1 MTQSIHDLRLA
12 LRESAKQL
20 EEIENTSNKLRSD
33 FDNQLRKKDEVIA
46 MKELIIKEKDAY
58 IGKLEQEIGKYDPT
72 FVTST
77 DFIDA
82 SDSVASPRTSLLDVP
97 SSSGKQTR
105 TKRTAI
111 SAEPAQHKK
120 SKDLRIVLQA
130 FDKSER

>member
-20 EEIENTSNKLRSD
+20 EDIENSTNKLRTD
-33 FDNQLRKKDEVIA
+33 YENQLRKKDEVIS

-58 IGKLEQEIGKYDPT
+58 ILHLEEEITKHDPT
-72 FVTST
+72 FITTADLIDGS
-77 DFIDA
+77 DFGT
-82 SDSVASPRTSLLDVP
+82 SPRPSLLEVP
-97 SSSGKQTR
+97 SSTKHTR

-130 FDKSER
+130 FEKSER